1 MQIFKSDYLFVL
13 LAHFY
18 LSPRRNRG
26 RFSHLDWAFVLAAF
40 PSFSVTTHSLT
51 RLASRSPIMV
61 ALERCIDMTFS
72 KRIQNISKWK
82 DLLQRENQSLH
93 ETFCKL
99 SYIACLEIPLLLL
112 TFVHTHNSNKKIY
125 SSRVRL
131 HKNNLWK
138 SSILN

>member
-1 MQIFKSDYLFVL
+1 
-13 LAHFY
+13 
-18 LSPRRNRG
+18 
-26 RFSHLDWAFVLAAF
+26 
-40 PSFSVTTHSLT
+40 
-51 RLASRSPIMV
+51 MV

-82 DLLQRENQSLH
+82 DLLQRENHSLH

-112 TFVHTHNSNKKIY
+112 TLVHTMHNSNKK

-131 HKNNLWK
+131 HKNNLWQ
-138 SSILN
+138 SSILNWDYIQFTSICHSVSAPALYFINYIEYYIFFIVNTSTICLNEFNDA